1 MDNKY
6 FYKYIKY
13 KKKYINAKK
22 YNMTGG
28 GKCEKS
34 TLTKYEKRPS
44 PPFPAND
51 CQGQKKKG
59 NNGKFYQSVP
69 DKNNVYKWIIVKD
82 EKDKKLGMKGTIDDF
97 INLFQNID
105 FNLDNNPKTLKKTKK
120 YMEFI
125 NVTNLKT
132 IFDLPKTFTFDKK
145 VKQIISN
152 EESYGNFNE
161 IKFNVKGNKVNILDF
176 LHNIYTYF
184 KKETRDHL
192 FLEIFTGYLRNDI
205 IYITL
210 GFGS

>member
-1 MDNKY
+1 MP
-6 FYKYIKY
+6 IKY
-13 KKKYINAKK
+13 LIDYDIL
-22 YNMTGG
+22 GG

-34 TLTKYEKRPS
+34 TLKKYEKRPS

-59 NNGKFYQSVP
+59 NNGKMYQSVP
-69 DKNNVYKWIIVKD
+69 DKNNVYKWVLVKD
-82 EKDKKLGMKGTIDDF
+82 EKDKKLGMKGSIDDF

-105 FNLDNNPKTLKKTKK
+105 FNLNHNPKTLKKTKE

-125 NVTNLKT
+125 NDTNLKT
-132 IFDLPKTFTFDKK
+132 IFDLPKIFTFDKK

-184 KKETRDHL
+184 KKEIRDHL
-192 FLEIFTGYLRNDI
+192 FLEGFTGYLDSQSKTI
-205 IYITL
+205 HIKL
-210 GFGS
+210 SFGS